1 MRKETSARGT
11 PILNNKKMQFLT
23 EGEKLMK
30 KAKIMIESH
39 GVSPWHDYLQN
50 MSWGFSRGSA
60 QDADGISYLD
70 VDGKLEDGGQGLKYV
85 LMADF
90 LDQL

>member
-1 MRKETSARGT
+1 
-11 PILNNKKMQFLT
+11 MQFLT

-50 MSWGFSRGSA
+50 MFEC
-60 QDADGISYLD
+60 ISLSKNTKINSD
-70 VDGKLEDGGQGLKYV
+70 LLPSGCKIKYR
-85 LMADF
+85 D
-90 LDQL
+90 